1 MEFKETDVKIELIG
15 NKLHFSGKMEKSDYS
30 EISDFLFKAEKSVTD
45 AELVIDIRELLFLNS
60 SGIRV
65 LATLFME
72 SSKKIVIH
80 VDTSIS
86 WQKVGI
92 LPLTH
97 VKKQGEITIL
107 Q

>member
-1 MEFKETDVKIELIG
+1 MEFKENDVNIELKG
-15 NKLHFSGKMEKSDYS
+15 NNLHFSGKMEKSDYS
-30 EISDFLFKAEKSVTD
+30 DVTKFLFEAEKNVSNG
-45 AELVIDIRELLFLNS
+45 ELVIDIRELLFLNS

-65 LATLFME
+65 LATLFTA
-72 SSKKIVIH
+72 SNKKIAIH
-80 VDTSIS
+80 INTDIS

-97 VKKQGEITIL
+97 IKQQGEITIL